1 LFVVELPLMSP
12 AEKHTHGL
20 LVLPDRDALSRAA
33 ADEFTRR
40 ADAAVVAK
48 GSFAVAL
55 SGGSTP
61 KRLYELLAS
70 EGEPCRARMPWG
82 RTHFFF
88 GDERH
93 VPPEH
98 AESNY
103 RMVRE
108 TLLTRAPIPPE
119 NVHRVVAENPD
130 AYAAAD
136 EYERELRDFF
146 HTREGLQPRFDLI
159 LLGLGED
166 GHTASLFPGTAALF
180 EAERLFVAN
189 WVEKLC
195 AYRLTMT
202 LPLINRA
209 RAVVFLVSGGEK
221 AEVLRAVLDTEAC
234 ERDEPPYPAQLVHPT
249 CGELLWLA
257 DEAAARPLRRT
268 RGRLT

>member
-1 LFVVELPLMSP
+1 MSL
-12 AEKHTHGL
+12 AEKQSVAL
-20 LVLPDRDALSRAA
+20 RVLPDCVGLSRAA
-33 ADEFTRR
+33 ADEFKWH
-40 ADAAVVAK
+40 AQAAVRAK

-61 KRLYELLAS
+61 KRLYGLLAS
-70 EGEPCRARMPWG
+70 EGEPYRARVPWG
-82 RTHFFF
+82 STHLFF

-93 VPPEH
+93 VPPDH

-108 TLLTRAPIPPE
+108 ALLTRAPVPPE

-130 AYAAAD
+130 AGAAAA
-136 EYERELRDFF
+136 EYERELCDFF
-146 HTREGLQPRFDLI
+146 HMREGREPRFDLI

-166 GHTASLFPGTAALF
+166 GHTASLFPGTAALA
-180 EAERLFVAN
+180 EAGRLFVAN
-189 WVEKLC
+189 WVEKLG

-221 AEVLRAVLDTEAC
+221 AEVLRAVLDTEAG
-234 ERDEPPYPAQLVHPT
+234 ERDRPPYPAKLVRPT
-249 CGELLWLA
+249 RGELLWLA
-257 DEAAARPLRRT
+257 DEAAARLLHRT